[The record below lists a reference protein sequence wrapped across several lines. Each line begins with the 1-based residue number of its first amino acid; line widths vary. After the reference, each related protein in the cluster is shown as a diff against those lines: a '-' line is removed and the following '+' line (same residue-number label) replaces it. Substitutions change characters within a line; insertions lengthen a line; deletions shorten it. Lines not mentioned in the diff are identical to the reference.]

1 MKTKAKLCMNYVLTA
16 KRRPADG
23 TEEKSALMMVIVD
36 RMNIGFCAN
45 DKLVTSLSI
54 FGSYNCMFCS
64 FFLAHS
70 VCTMSMSYQLNRL
83 KFVTC
88 DYQLPA
94 AIMVTVNSAVIVI
107 LVVECISYMMFYC
120 IFSSTQVVFILGV
133 GTASS

>member
-1 MKTKAKLCMNYVLTA
+1 
-16 KRRPADG
+16 
-23 TEEKSALMMVIVD
+23 
-36 RMNIGFCAN
+36 
-45 DKLVTSLSI
+45 
-54 FGSYNCMFCS
+54 
-64 FFLAHS
+64 
-70 VCTMSMSYQLNRL
+70 MSMSYQLNRL